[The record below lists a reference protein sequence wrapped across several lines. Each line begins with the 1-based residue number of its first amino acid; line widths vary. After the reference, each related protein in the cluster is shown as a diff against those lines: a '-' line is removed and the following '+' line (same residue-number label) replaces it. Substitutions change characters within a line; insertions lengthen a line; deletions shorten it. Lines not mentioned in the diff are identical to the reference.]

1 MFSVCLPSDALLQ
14 HLPSYLDF
22 SYLGR
27 GVSLHGIREIQI
39 KTTMRC
45 HLTPVRMAV
54 IEKTRAKC
62 WQEYREKENLVHGGC
77 CCPVTQ
83 SCSVLCDPMDCSTPV
98 FPVLHYLLEF
108 AQTHVH
114 WVSDA
119 IHPSHPLLPFFSSC
133 LQSFFPMSCLFT
145 LCGQSI
151 WSFSFSIS
159 PSNEYSELISFRI
172 DWFDLLAIQ
181 GTLKSWAQ

>member
-83 SCSVLCDPMDCSTPV
+83 SCSVLCDPMDCSTPG
-98 FPVLHYLLEF
+98 FPVLHHLPELTQLMSIES
-108 AQTHVH
+108 VM
-114 WVSDA
+114 
-119 IHPSHPLLPFFSSC
+119 PSNHLILCHPLILLTSIFPSIRVSSNESV
-133 LQSFFPMSCLFT
+133 LNIRWPEY
-145 LCGQSI
+145 

-159 PSNEYSELISFRI
+159 
-172 DWFDLLAIQ
+172 Q
-181 GTLKSWAQ
+181 